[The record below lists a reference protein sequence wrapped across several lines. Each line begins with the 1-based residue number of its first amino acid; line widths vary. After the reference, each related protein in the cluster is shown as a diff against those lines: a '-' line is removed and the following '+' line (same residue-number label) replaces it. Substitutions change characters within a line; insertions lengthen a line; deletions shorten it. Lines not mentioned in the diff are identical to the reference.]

1 MEWRFNPAPG
11 WPAPPPGW
19 SPPEGWQP
27 EPDWPPAPEGWEFWV
42 DDIAGIST
50 GVARES
56 DDPAPRVLEGD
67 GIRTALYEFRASRL
81 MGGRWFSPN
90 FFRVW
95 PDRVEEHEPHA
106 VRRTTAKTIHFSQ
119 VAQIAI
125 QRGSIGWSHIIVESS
140 GGHVIRIVG
149 VPNDKAAMVKAQID
163 ARVRNAGHRG
173 PEGAVHVS
181 MPAQSPAIDLAD
193 QLGRLAAL
201 RDSGVLTEEEFA
213 GQKARLLSSH
223 G

>member
-27 EPDWPPAPEGWEFWV
+27 EPDWPPAP
-42 DDIAGIST
+42 
-50 GVARES
+50 R
-56 DDPAPRVLEGD
+56 D
-67 GIRTALYEFRASRL
+67 GSSGSMTMRAFRQVWSEKVTIRRRGSWKATASWTALYEFRASRL

-163 ARVRNAGHRG
+163 ARRPECRPPGTGRRGSCLHAGPIAGDRSSRSAG
-173 PEGAVHVS
+173 PPRRTS
-181 MPAQSPAIDLAD
+181 
-193 QLGRLAAL
+193 
-201 RDSGVLTEEEFA
+201 
-213 GQKARLLSSH
+213 
-223 G
+223 